1 MPELLLRTPKVG
13 KDAPDPSLGGPIR
26 NIVKSAH
33 KWGGNGTEPKF
44 EKIKS
49 VLLAKHP
56 EVIAKA
62 FGGDPNKAAAWIKD
76 NWRAMHGQNPW
87 SWRKG
92 GSKKGTVHA
101 ALNAWY
107 DMVPESSF
115 DAGAVEL
122 FMDAGD
128 IELEGDLLYMP
139 ICKTGTWKVSPLP
152 GNDPLVIDKGLFDDV
167 VTAFKEGAWEH
178 VTVPLSHKD
187 KVNENTGFVKELDV
201 RADPTRDG
209 EYKLYA
215 GVKFTEADIKAKVEN
230 RSIAGSSVGIAMDG
244 ITRTRDGKHFP
255 RVLKHVALTNQP
267 WIDGLYDGE
276 ELAASQAAYEI
287 DEAPDMRDL
296 EPLLLSL
303 SKLDLDQVVPLSD
316 SDDATGEPD
325 ASETD
330 ANVLWDSDD
339 DWMAI
344 EAALRTALRGYYY
357 DDDQEAVV
365 IKDSDFGANPMPKSY
380 NSLSMKGVQDGKC
393 LVVAGW
399 DNQTQGWIAPY
410 TYEEGEANLS
420 SPADWKPVESAWL
433 AASQGSKSVG
443 DMKKGDKFK
452 VKGKKLTHMGP
463 HPSKKSHSMVK
474 PEGKAPMY
482 AVSNTTPVDSGFA
495 VTITDVDSIDEL
507 QLKQFTAGERK
518 TAAKKGQAM
527 PGGGFPIE
535 NESDLKNAIQAVGR
549 ASDPAAAKAHIR
561 KRAKALGLTNLLP
574 DSWKSDMNAGNDPS
588 KGGVNM
594 PLELTKEELDQQVE
608 DRVNAAIK
616 ERDAQWEARL
626 SKSEERAHTLEC
638 ERLASKLED
647 DGHAPAV
654 IEFAKEVM
662 LADARATDVLTL
674 SRDGEGDD
682 AEPQEYKL
690 SATDIVI
697 NTLDRVKA
705 AKGLS
710 LAKRDDQ
717 PRVPR
722 IVPDGAKGPDVGDGE
737 SLDDKVARLSTELH
751 DGPVLQL
758 GG

>member
-33 KWGGNGTEPKF
+33 KWGGNGAEPKF
-44 EKIKS
+44 EKIKR
-49 VLLAKHP
+49 VLMEKHP

-92 GSKKGTVHA
+92 GKKKSLHA
-101 ALNAWY
+101 SQVAGQWY
-107 DMVPESSF
+107 DSVPEAAF

-122 FMDAGD
+122 FMSAGD
-128 IELEGDLLYMP
+128 VELEGDLLYMP

-167 VTAFKEGAWEH
+167 VSAFKEGAWEH

-187 KVNENTGFVKELDV
+187 RVNENTGFVKELDI
-201 RADPTRDG
+201 RPDPTRDG

-276 ELAASQAAYEI
+276 ELAASQAAYEL
-287 DEAPDMRDL
+287 DDDPDMRDL
-296 EPLLLSL
+296 KPLLMSL
-303 SKLDLDQVVPLSD
+303 SRLDLEAYDTDAPGTDDGPVVWDADGDWVAITDSVRSAMNPYRYDRKADSIVVRQDNGGAMDVPYEAVRGEYLSVRGVKAGKALVTCGYGSD
-316 SDDATGEPD
+316 S
-325 ASETD
+325 
-330 ANVLWDSDD
+330 
-339 DWMAI
+339 
-344 EAALRTALRGYYY
+344 GY
-357 DDDQEAVV
+357 
-365 IKDSDFGANPMPKSY
+365 
-380 NSLSMKGVQDGKC
+380 
-393 LVVAGW
+393 
-399 DNQTQGWIAPY
+399 GWIVPY
-410 TYEEGEANLS
+410 SFDDGTTTIGN
-420 SPADWKPVESAWL
+420 PTDWQKVESAWL
-433 AASQGSKSVG
+433 AAALE
-443 DMKKGDKFK
+443 D
-452 VKGKKLTHMGP
+452 
-463 HPSKKSHSMVK
+463 
-474 PEGKAPMY
+474 APY
-482 AVSNTTPVDSGFA
+482 EEPAIVLLDVSSR
-495 VTITDVDSIDEL
+495 DEL

-527 PGGGFPIE
+527 PHGGFPIE
-535 NESDLKNAIQAVGR
+535 NEAQLKDAIQSIGR
-549 ASDPAAAKAHIR
+549 AKDPAAAKAHIR

-574 DSWKSDMNAGNDPS
+574 DSWKSDMNAANDPS

-594 PLELTKEELDQQVE
+594 PLELTQEELDQQVE
-608 DRVNAAIK
+608 DRVAAALK
-616 ERDAQWEARL
+616 DRDAQWEARL
-626 SKSEERAHTLEC
+626 SKSEERAHSLEC
-638 ERLASKLED
+638 ERLASKLEE

-654 IEFAKEVM
+654 IEFAKQVM
-662 LADARATDVLTL
+662 LADTRAADVLTL
-674 SRDGEGDD
+674 SIDGEGDD
-682 AEPQEYKL
+682 AEPQEFKL

-722 IVPDGAKGPDVGDGE
+722 IVPDTAKGPDVGGE
-737 SLDDKVARLSTELH
+737 SIDDKVARLSTELNE
-751 DGPVLQL
+751 GPVLQL
-758 GG
+758 G